1 VTERLRVGV
10 VGTGVIAQ
18 VMHLHYLDE
27 LADAYEV
34 AAVCDIVGDN
44 ARACAER
51 YGVPAAFTD
60 WRELIRQPLDAVL
73 VLTSGSHAPIAEAAA
88 RAGMHV
94 LVEKPM
100 CFSVAEGLTMV
111 EAARQAGVTLM
122 VGYPK
127 RYDPAYAR
135 FQKEA
140 GELAEPR
147 LLRVTTSESPFRPY
161 IEHYRLLRAVPPR
174 ADVAELLR
182 ADAEARIAAAL
193 GDASEFERRTYHMV
207 LLDTLVHEINT
218 VRGLLGEPDRL
229 DYVDLRENSL
239 TAMLR
244 FGELPVAIHWIDL
257 PGIARYQMEFA
268 LYAPEG
274 RVRLAFP
281 SPFLRNEPTLLEV
294 EGGDPG
300 TARSWRGEETVSYE
314 SGFKRELAAFHDC
327 VVNGTEPVT
336 SGLDGLRDI
345 ALCQAMIESH
355 RRAAPVDHPT
365 RLGTDPTDR
374 RTAGE

>member
-1 VTERLRVGV
+1 VTKRLRVGV

-27 LADAYEV
+27 LAESYEV
-34 AAVCDIVGDN
+34 AAVCDVVAEN

-51 YGVPAAFTD
+51 YGVPAVFTD
-60 WRELIRQPLDAVL
+60 WREMLRESLDAVL
-73 VLTSGSHAPIAEAAA
+73 VLTSGSHAPIAVAAA
-88 RAGMHV
+88 QAGKHV

-100 CFSVAEGLTMV
+100 CFSVPEGQAMR
-111 EAARQAGVTLM
+111 EAAEQAGVTLM
-122 VGYPK
+122 VAYPK

-147 LLRVTTSESPFRPY
+147 LLRVTTFESPFRPY
-161 IEHYRLLRAVPPR
+161 IEHYPLLPAVPPS
-174 ADVAELLR
+174 AEVAERLQ
-182 ADAEARIAAAL
+182 ANTDASIAAAL
-193 GDASEFERRTYHMV
+193 GDATEFERRAYHMV
-207 LLDTLVHEINT
+207 LLDTLVHELNT

-229 DYVDLRENSL
+229 DYVDLREHSL

-244 FGELPVAIHWIDL
+244 FGDLPVAIHWLDL
-257 PGIARYQMEFA
+257 PGIARYEMEFA
-268 LYAPEG
+268 LYAPDA

-281 SPFLRNEPTLLEV
+281 SPFLRSEPSLLEI

-300 TARSWRGEETVSYE
+300 TARSWRSEEIVSYE
-314 SGFKRELAAFHDC
+314 SAFKRELIAFHDC

-345 ALCQAMIESH
+345 ALCQAIISSH
-355 RRAAPVDHPT
+355 RQGRPVDHPT
-365 RLGTDPTDR
+365 SLGAGQTDQGDY
-374 RTAGE
+374 A

>member
-1 VTERLRVGV
+1 MTERLRVGV

-34 AAVCDIVGDN
+34 AAVCDIVGEN

-60 WRELIRQPLDAVL
+60 WREMIRQPLDAVL
-73 VLTSGSHAPIAEAAA
+73 VLTSGSHAPIAVAAA

-140 GELAEPR
+140 SELAEPR
-147 LLRVTTSESPFRPY
+147 LLRVTTFESPFRPY
-161 IEHYRLLRAVPPR
+161 LEHYRLLPAAPPP
-174 ADVAELLR
+174 ADVAERLR

-193 GDASEFERRTYHMV
+193 GDAGEFERRIYHMV
-207 LLDTLVHEINT
+207 LLDTLVHELNT

-244 FGELPVAIHWIDL
+244 FGDLPVAIHWIDL

-281 SPFLRNEPTLLEV
+281 SPFLRSEPTLLEV

-300 TARSWRGEETVSYE
+300 TARSWRSEETVSYE

-355 RRAAPVDHPT
+355 RRARPVDHPT
-365 RLGTDPTDR
+365 SLGADR
-374 RTAGE
+374 SDKEDHR